1 MAEPIAYHTSVP
13 VVAETEVL
21 VVGAGPAGIA
31 AAVASA
37 RSGARTLLVE
47 RYGFLGGNLTAGL
60 VGPCMT
66 SYSLDGSQQLIKGV
80 FEELVLRMER
90 VNGAIHPSKI
100 AAGSPYSGYIV
111 FGHDKVTPF
120 EPEAV
125 KVCAAEMCLEA
136 GVELLLHTFVVDA
149 LVEGGAVVGVLVA
162 NKSGLQ
168 ALRAQVIVD
177 CSADADVAARSG
189 VPFEIGRAEDGLTQ
203 PMTMF
208 FRVANVDDQRVQAYI
223 DAHPDDYRQFAS
235 LVQQARERGEF
246 PIQRRGIG
254 LYRTLQPGVWRI
266 NTTRIHHLDGTDA
279 HDLTQAE
286 IEGRRQV
293 LLLLDFFHNWLPGF
307 EHCRLLDTAPQI
319 GVRETRR
326 IVGEYTLTHDDLA
339 SGREFE
345 DVIALCGYPVDIHS
359 PTGDGGGTTGELPT
373 ANIYQIPYRSLLPVH
388 VEQLLVAGRCI
399 SATHEALGAIRVM
412 PPAFAM
418 GQAAGTA
425 AALAVRQRIP
435 PRQIAVRELQEMLL
449 RQQAYLGERVTA
461 ELLVGRAS
469 LLDHSA

>member
-1 MAEPIAYHTSVP
+1 MAEPIAYHMSVP

-149 LVEGGAVVGVLVA
+149 LVVDVRHPKEHRHRLGQPIFGPPDLERHPATCRDVGVGGAV
-162 NKSGLQ
+162 
-168 ALRAQVIVD
+168 
-177 CSADADVAARSG
+177 
-189 VPFEIGRAEDGLTQ
+189 
-203 PMTMF
+203 
-208 FRVANVDDQRVQAYI
+208 DD
-223 DAHPDDYRQFAS
+223 H
-235 LVQQARERGEF
+235 
-246 PIQRRGIG
+246 
-254 LYRTLQPGVWRI
+254 
-266 NTTRIHHLDGTDA
+266 
-279 HDLTQAE
+279 
-286 IEGRRQV
+286 
-293 LLLLDFFHNWLPGF
+293 
-307 EHCRLLDTAPQI
+307 
-319 GVRETRR
+319 
-326 IVGEYTLTHDDLA
+326 
-339 SGREFE
+339 
-345 DVIALCGYPVDIHS
+345 
-359 PTGDGGGTTGELPT
+359 
-373 ANIYQIPYRSLLPVH
+373 
-388 VEQLLVAGRCI
+388 
-399 SATHEALGAIRVM
+399 LGA
-412 PPAFAM
+412 
-418 GQAAGTA
+418 
-425 AALAVRQRIP
+425 QR
-435 PRQIAVRELQEMLL
+435 L
-449 RQQAYLGERVTA
+449 
-461 ELLVGRAS
+461 
-469 LLDHSA
+469 